1 MRDNVLIYTQAI
13 SNLIPGIGFS
23 IDNCD
28 YSTLSVTEG
37 DTPSEKNINKEYDR
51 LLQEYNNEEYQRLRE
66 SEYPSLADFADAYYW
81 AQKGDNTKMK
91 EYVAKCDA
99 VKNKYPKVNDAN

>member
-1 MRDNVLIYTQAI
+1 MTNSIINHIYVVGSDKPTKAVEETAETSEI
-13 SNLIPGIGFS
+13 VKGI
-23 IDNCD
+23 IDNLNNYD
-28 YSTLSVTEG
+28 QINAEFAATEY
-37 DTPSEKNINKEYDR
+37 KR
-51 LLQEYNNEEYQRLRE
+51 QRAP
-66 SEYPSLADFADAYYW
+66 EYPSLTDFADAYYW